1 MLQDVSEWN
10 IEHFNE
16 EQTFEKP
23 DYGVKFVIPPS
34 SVEIGQGVTT
44 DIKLVAPEESEIIL
58 PPDVELVSC
67 LYKIETKG
75 KFSKSIELHLQHSI
89 EIRSQEESQ
98 QLAFITAEGP
108 PPYKFELVPIDI
120 NREFKPNKISG
131 FIKVSDF
138 IVVGAVKQKLESA
151 LCQQMSSSYTMTV
164 FIKHILKS
172 SWAIQAVITKNL
184 GPFIKVQNLKMLTK
198 IVLSLY
204 NFYLIVY
211 ILYFYSVLES
221 EHRERF

>member
-1 MLQDVSEWN
+1 MSEWN
-10 IEHFNE
+10 IEYFNK
-16 EQTFEKP
+16 EQIFEKP
-23 DYGVKFVIPPS
+23 DYGVKFVIPPA
-34 SVEIGQGVTT
+34 SVELGQKVTT

-75 KFSKSIELHLQHSI
+75 KFSKSIELHLQHNI
-89 EIRSQEESQ
+89 EIRSQEECQ

-120 NREFKPNKISG
+120 NREFKSNKISG
-131 FIKVSDF
+131 VIKVSDF

-151 LCQQMSSSYTMTV
+151 LCQQLSSSYTMTV
-164 FIKHILKS
+164 FFKHILKS

-184 GPFIKVQNLKMLTK
+184 GPFIKVQLCK
-198 IVLSLY
+198 I
-204 NFYLIVY
+204 
-211 ILYFYSVLES
+211 
-221 EHRERF
+221 